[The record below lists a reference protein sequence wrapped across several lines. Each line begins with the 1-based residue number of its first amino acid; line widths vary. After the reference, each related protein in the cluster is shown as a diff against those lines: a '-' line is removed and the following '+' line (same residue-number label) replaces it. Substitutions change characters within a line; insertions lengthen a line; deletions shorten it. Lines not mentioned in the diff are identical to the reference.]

1 MRLSTRPVPRHD
13 PRLIYAIQAN
23 RAGGLTVADI
33 AAKHNLPLPTVLQL
47 LRAPSPSCALK
58 TPYEF
63 RQGALPARAPAQVY
77 WLGYIASSGRI
88 FGENAR
94 GTLVLAI
101 HPEDG
106 AHVQTLL
113 QDLIEGYANC
123 EFVDSSLNG
132 RQAYVRNPDLAR
144 VLLQWGIASSLEQ
157 TSIPLEFL
165 PQALLP
171 DFLRGYIE
179 GSRLTRPFGEGRN
192 GNGNGVPSPGS
203 LRSLALAG
211 SPALIEGL
219 ATALRT
225 ACSASGSMGSST
237 QAGLTQIVFPAKDGM
252 RLLEYAYRLP
262 VRSSPRAEKFV
273 AHFARREPRRARETS
288 RGQDA
293 QPARR

>member
-1 MRLSTRPVPRHD
+1 M
-13 PRLIYAIQAN
+13 AE
-23 RAGGLTVADI
+23 I
-33 AAKHNLPLPTVLQL
+33 AAKHNLPVPTVLQL
-47 LRAPSPSCALK
+47 LRAPSPSCALRS
-58 TPYEF
+58 PYDF
-63 RQGALPARAPAQVY
+63 RQGALPPRAPAQIY

-94 GTLVLAI
+94 GTLVLGI

-132 RQAYVRNPDLAR
+132 RQAYIRNPDLAR
-144 VLLQWGIASSLEQ
+144 VLLQWGIASTLEQ

-192 GNGNGVPSPGS
+192 GNGVPSPGS
-203 LRSLALAG
+203 LRSLVLAG
-211 SPALIEGL
+211 SAALIEGL
-219 ATALRT
+219 ATALRSL
-225 ACSASGSMGSST
+225 CGASGTMGPSG
-237 QAGLTQIVFPAKDGM
+237 QPGLTQVAFAAKDGM

-262 VRSSPRAEKFV
+262 TRSSPRAEKFV
-273 AHFARREPRRARETS
+273 AHFARPERRRPARETS
-288 RGQDA
+288 RNQDA

>member
-23 RAGGLTVADI
+23 RAGGLTVAEI

-63 RQGALPARAPAQVY
+63 RQGALPSRAPAQVY
-77 WLGYIASSGRI
+77 WLGYIAATGRI

-106 AHVQTLL
+106 AHIQTLL

-144 VLLQWGIASSLEQ
+144 VLLQWGIASTLDQ
-157 TSIPLEFL
+157 TAIPLEFL

-192 GNGNGVPSPGS
+192 GNGVPSPGS

-211 SPALIEGL
+211 SAALIDGL
-219 ATALRT
+219 ATALRA
-225 ACSASGSMGSST
+225 ACGASGTMGSTGPS
-237 QAGLTQIVFPAKDGM
+237 GLTQVVFHAKDGM

-262 VRSSPRAEKFV
+262 TRSSPRAEKFV
-273 AHFARREPRRARETS
+273 AHFARREPRRTREIS

-293 QPARR
+293 QPVRR